1 MERINRLL
9 RYCLARF
16 THKTYCWS
24 KSLNMIINSVFFCPS
39 LAMPVKKPIKLWVCS
54 GYRSIECQT
63 KLFNDRVEIDKKLK
77 SKNPEQ
83 DASGIAKSG

>member
-1 MERINRLL
+1 MGKQMYEDLCRMIN
-9 RYCLARF
+9 AAQ
-16 THKTYCWS
+16 
-24 KSLNMIINSVFFCPS
+24 NNIEIINGKV
-39 LAMPVKKPIKLWVCS
+39 VKKPIKLRVCS